1 METNLVTYVELY
13 KLKSGL
19 MKQVQELE
27 VLMEKAKP
35 KDFAALNSLVNDI
48 TLGLYDYP
56 FNGMLNEKIIF
67 SLKKLKNGTRNDIRK
82 YMGIVGDKTIDAPSF
97 KNDMDNTL
105 RALSKARIL
114 VEYMSILEP
123 NEISFSL

>member
-1 METNLVTYVELY
+1 METDLVTYVELY

-35 KDFAALNSLVNDI
+35 KDFDALSSLVNNI

-67 SLKKLKNGTRNDIRK
+67 TLKKLKNGTKTDIRK
-82 YMGIVGDKTIDAPSF
+82 YMEILGDEAIHAPNF
-97 KNDMDNTL
+97 KNDMDHTL
-105 RALSKARIL
+105 TALSKARIL
-114 VEYMSILEP
+114 VEYMSAFEP